1 MSDNVMASMDGD
13 TETINDLPRRV
24 WSGKR
29 LAVVVAALLLFA
41 GCTLL
46 LINVGKPEL
55 LSTAKST
62 TVESTYVKLPDIFV
76 NLSSAQGRPRFLK
89 LAVSLEIKGDDQAA
103 TIKND
108 LPRVV
113 DSFQVYL
120 RELRVE
126 DLNGSAGMF
135 LLKEE
140 LLRRVNTQLSPSRV
154 ENVLF
159 EEMLVQ

>member
-103 TIKND
+103 TIKNN